1 MLQSEA
7 YDGDKEQRKQ
17 GYARHYQLKSPDEVQ
32 SDPNGVRLLP
42 IAARRLIEADPSYKL
57 GFGVRWATPGRLI
70 ARGFFLGGEV
80 CERRL
85 EGESAHFRAG
95 RC

>member
-1 MLQSEA
+1 VIQSEA

-17 GYARHYQLKSPDEVQ
+17 SYPRHYQLKSPDEVQ
-32 SDPNGVRLLP
+32 SDHNGVRLLP
-42 IAARRLIEADPSYKL
+42 IAARRFIEADPSYKL
-57 GFGVRWATPGRLI
+57 GFGVRWGMPGRLI
-70 ARGFFLGGEV
+70 ARAVSGGGV

-85 EGESAHFRAG
+85 GGESAHFRAG

>member
-17 GYARHYQLKSPDEVQ
+17 GYPRHSEVSGQSLVRPRLDRVGPELLAWVWCAVGNARAVNCP
-32 SDPNGVRLLP
+32 GV
-42 IAARRLIEADPSYKL
+42 
-57 GFGVRWATPGRLI
+57 
-70 ARGFFLGGEV
+70 FLGGEV

-85 EGESAHFRAG
+85 VGESAHFRAG